1 MTTGGEGTWAQLRY
15 TGANLNI
22 KLLMKKSQQKY
33 TFGSDRRR
41 RNRQKSYISF
51 YSDRFWNLMYQKYIT
66 DGSNLK

>member
-1 MTTGGEGTWAQLRY
+1 
-15 TGANLNI
+15 
-22 KLLMKKSQQKY
+22 MKKSQQKY
-33 TFGSDRRR
+33 TFGSDQRR